1 MTAPTKKTPK
11 KAAKSALGTS
21 LVLRVCRS
29 DYTSRNGFAW
39 PQTVGAEIV
48 APDWKDNK
56 NCGHGLH
63 GWLFGQGDHGCVDYW
78 QDPDAKWYVLEV
90 PSDSI
95 TMLGGKCKFPRAVVR
110 FIGSRSDAA
119 AYILAHEPKALN
131 VAVIGLVREVGDGGV
146 AEVGALGTATAGES
160 GTATAGNYGTAT
172 AGESGT
178 ATAGE
183 SGTATAGN
191 YGTAT
196 AGESGTA
203 TAGNYGTAT
212 AGNYGTATAGNYGTA
227 TAGNYGTATAGE
239 KGELRIQWWDAKAER
254 YRTVLGYVGEDGI
267 KADTK
272 YRLDDNHKFVEVSE

>member
-146 AEVGALGTATAGES
+146 AEVGALGTATAGE
-160 GTATAGNYGTAT
+160 
-172 AGESGT
+172 
-178 ATAGE
+178 
-183 SGTATAGN
+183 
-191 YGTAT
+191 
-196 AGESGTA
+196 
-203 TAGNYGTAT
+203 
-212 AGNYGTATAGNYGTA
+212 
-227 TAGNYGTATAGE
+227 